1 MVSHYRNVKSLADAT
16 LAFLD
21 EHQLGRPRILA
32 AVSGGAD
39 SVALVVT
46 LHELGLDVVAAHIN
60 HHLRGSESDDDE
72 QFVRDLCVS
81 LNVELLVA
89 DGTLPPELVRQHGI
103 EGAAREVRYER
114 LHELR
119 ERSGANYIATAHQ
132 QNDQAETV
140 LMRRMS
146 GSGLAGKRGIHP
158 VRDDGVIRPLLD
170 VPRHDIEQF
179 LRERRITPRRDS
191 SNDDTRFLRNIVR
204 GIVGTIEGFDRD
216 SVTALA
222 NSTKEARIAWAEAER
237 RLDEVDDTER
247 TPGATV
253 FRSLP
258 DDRLLCEALIVR
270 HIRRLDPNARD
281 LTAVDVARIVDG
293 LERVRRMTVTKHLE
307 LVRRDG
313 VVVLRRMLEPARAFE
328 VPLAADTPA
337 HVDAIGAVVHVRSVN
352 DDGVGNREWQRI
364 QLPPDAT
371 PNFIVR
377 NRRAGDR
384 FQPLGLPH
392 DKKLKD
398 FLIDR
403 KIAAETRDHI
413 PLILWND
420 IVVLVAGVEISE
432 RFRITSA
439 AGQRYEVWV
448 EHEHH

>member
-1 MVSHYRNVKSLADAT
+1 MNPLADAT

-39 SVALVVT
+39 SVALLVT
-46 LHELGLDVVAAHIN
+46 LCELGIDVVAAHVN

-72 QFVRDLCVS
+72 QFVRELCAS
-81 LNVELLVA
+81 LNVELLIA
-89 DGTLPPELVRQHGI
+89 DGTLSPELIRQHGI

-119 ERSGANYIATAHQ
+119 GRCGAGYIATAHQ

-158 VRDDGVIRPLLD
+158 LRDDGVIRPLLD
-170 VPRHDIEQF
+170 VPRCEIEQF
-179 LRERRITPRRDS
+179 LRERHITPRHDS
-191 SNDDTRFLRNIVR
+191 SNDDTRFLRNVVR
-204 GIVGTIEGFDRD
+204 GIVGTMENFDRD
-216 SVTALA
+216 AVAALA
-222 NSTKEARIAWAEAER
+222 DSTKEARAAWAEAER
-237 RLDEVDDTER
+237 KLDAVDDTER
-247 TPGATV
+247 APGATV

-258 DDRLLCEALIVR
+258 DDRTLREALIVR
-270 HIRRLDPNARD
+270 HIRRLEPAARD

-293 LERVRRMTVTKHLE
+293 LERVRRMSVTKHLE
-307 LVRRDG
+307 LVRRGG
-313 VVVLRRMLEPARAFE
+313 VVVLRRRLEPARAFE
-328 VPLAADTPA
+328 VPLAPGAPA
-337 HVDAIGAVVHVRSVN
+337 RIEAIDALVHVRAV
-352 DDGVGNREWQRI
+352 DDDDVGSRERQRI
-364 QLPPDAT
+364 QLPPDAAPT
-371 PNFIVR
+371 FVVR

-420 IVVLVAGVEISE
+420 IVASVAGVEISE
-432 RFRITSA
+432 QFRITSA